1 LPSTDKS
8 SIPSE
13 RKSFWRL
20 LWITLENWQ
29 IDNVPRLGAAL
40 AYYTVFSL
48 APLLVIA
55 LAITA
60 FVFGRE
66 AATQEMKMQLH
77 KLLGDPGAAAVQTI
91 LESASAPKTG
101 TWAAAISLFILLFG
115 ASGVFFELQN
125 SLDLIWKV
133 DQSTHRGIL
142 RTVIARFRSFLMV
155 LCIGFLLLVSLIIN
169 AILSGVL
176 SATHEWTEH
185 SAWLSQTGNT
195 FISWLLVT
203 LLFALIFK
211 VLPSTSVAWSDVW
224 LGAAFTAALYTLGKH
239 LIGMYLGRVSI
250 VSPYGAAGSI
260 VIVLLWTYYSA
271 QILFFGAEFT
281 HAYAKMF
288 GSRSKR
294 IDGTKLTDS

>member
-1 LPSTDKS
+1 MSSTESPTTVSPKKS
-8 SIPSE
+8 V
-13 RKSFWRL
+13 WRL
-20 LWITLENWQ
+20 LWVTIESWQ
-29 IDNVPRLGAAL
+29 TDNVPRLGAAL

-66 AATQEMKMQLH
+66 AATQEMQAQLH
-77 KLLGDPGAAAVQTI
+77 KLLGDPGASAVQTI

-101 TWAAAISLFILLFG
+101 TWAAVISLSILLFG

-133 DQSTHRGIL
+133 DPSKHGGL
-142 RTVIARFRSFLMV
+142 FRTVIARFRSFLMV
-155 LCIGFLLLVSLIIN
+155 LCIGFLLLVSLIVN

-176 SATHEWTEH
+176 SATNEWTEH
-185 SAWLSQTGNT
+185 SAWLNQTSNT
-195 FISWLLVT
+195 LISWFLVT

-224 LGAAFTAALYTLGKH
+224 LGSAFTAGLYTLGKH
-239 LIGMYLGRVSI
+239 LIGLYLGRVSI

-260 VIVLLWTYYSA
+260 VIILLWTYYSA

-281 HAYAKMF
+281 HAYACMF
-288 GSRSKR
+288 GSRSKKPE
-294 IDGTKLTDS
+294 DLKP